1 MFEQYEDCKHDTF
14 SVRQLKELLDEAIR
28 NGLENHPVYVRLGK
42 DNRKDVKFLSYR
54 VDIDG
59 FFEII
64 CEE

>member
-1 MFEQYEDCKHDTF
+1 MDNTF
-14 SVRQLKELLDEAIR
+14 TIRQLKEMLDEAIY

-42 DNRKDVKFLSYR
+42 DNRKDVNVLKYQ
-54 VDIDG
+54 VGKDG